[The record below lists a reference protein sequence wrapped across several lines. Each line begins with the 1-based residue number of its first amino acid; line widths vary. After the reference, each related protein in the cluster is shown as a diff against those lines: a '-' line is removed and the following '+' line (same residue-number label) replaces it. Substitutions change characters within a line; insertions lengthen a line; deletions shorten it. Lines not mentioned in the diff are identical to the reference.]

1 MVEKDSDFEVFWKA
15 YPFRNGVKPGKGDAE
30 KAWGQTK
37 KLRPPLADVLDVLGK
52 LKRCREWTERQG
64 QYAPMAATW
73 LRRKGWLDEVADT
86 RTPPRPGPDA
96 RLAPIQALVAG
107 MNEQRDKNQAVLAR
121 FRLLPD
127 EVQQAW
133 LAKAAARPFAGK
145 RADVIELEAA
155 RLYDKENKA

>member
-1 MVEKDSDFEVFWKA
+1 MATDPDFEVFWKA
-15 YPFRNGVKPGKGDAE
+15 YPPARGVRAGKGDAR
-30 KAWGQTK
+30 KAWRQTAK
-37 KLRPPLADVLDVLGK
+37 IRPPLADILAVLAVR
-52 LKRCREWTERQG
+52 KRCPDWVKDHG
-64 QYAPMAATW
+64 QWIPRGGKW
-73 LRRKGWLDEVADT
+73 LRDEGWTDEVADT
-86 RTPPRPGPDA
+86 RPPPRPGPDA

-107 MNEQRDKNQAVLAR
+107 MDEQRDKNQAVLAR